1 MASNRADHY
10 DLAVIGAGSGGL
22 VAAIVAHKL
31 GLRTALIEGHLF
43 GGDCL
48 NFGCVPSK
56 ALIASS
62 RTAALMRNAQRFA
75 IEPTEPR
82 FRWEQITR
90 RIAAIQDHIR
100 EHETASYFREM
111 GLSVYEARATFV
123 DPHTL
128 RVDDQNITANKIVIA
143 TGSSPVIPPIDGLDN
158 TGYITNEDVF
168 TLKTQPNRLA
178 VIGGGPIGVEMSQ
191 AFARLGTNVT
201 LIESGDCV
209 LSREDDDM
217 SAIVCDTLKSDGVDL
232 RTNCRAMSGAL
243 VEGAKVIQ
251 LDCDGEYDQL
261 IVDEILVAVGRQPN
275 LDTLNL
281 QAVGVEYD
289 RHGISVNRKMQTSA
303 RHVYAVGDC
312 VGGPLFTHAASLEA
326 SVAIRNIVFKLP
338 AKVSYRAFGWCTYTE
353 PELASVG
360 FNEKRAQAEG
370 LNYGVAEAKFAD
382 NDRALCQSSITGK
395 IKVLYRRGLRKR
407 IIGAQ
412 IVGPHA
418 GELIHEYVL
427 AISRGMTIAQL
438 AGPTHIY
445 PTLSEINRRVAIDHL
460 SESFFSDRTR
470 KLLRLVFRYHGQATQ

>member
-1 MASNRADHY
+1 MASNRADSF

-31 GLRTALIEGHLF
+31 GLKTALIEGRLF

-56 ALIASS
+56 SLIASS
-62 RTAALMRNAQRFA
+62 RAAALMRDAERFA

-111 GLSVYEARATFV
+111 GLSVYENFASFV
-123 DPHTL
+123 EPHTL
-128 RVDDQNITANKIVIA
+128 EIGDERITAKKIVIA
-143 TGSSPVIPPIDGLDN
+143 TGSSPVVPPIDGLKEA
-158 TGYITNEDVF
+158 GYITNEDVF
-168 TLKTQPNRLA
+168 TLKTQPQRLT
-178 VIGGGPIGVEMSQ
+178 VIGGGPIGVEMAQ

-201 LIESGDCV
+201 IIESADCV

-217 SAIVCDTLKSDGVDL
+217 SAIVCDALKCDGVDL
-232 RTNCRAMSGAL
+232 HVNCTAAS
-243 VEGAKVIQ
+243 VSVHN
-251 LDCDGEYDQL
+251 GEKRISLECRGEHDE
-261 IVDEILVAVGRQPN
+261 IAADEILVAVGRKPS
-275 LDTLNL
+275 LDGLEL
-281 QAVGVEYD
+281 DAAGVESD
-289 RHGISVNRKMQTSA
+289 RRGICINKRMQTSV
-303 RHVYAVGDC
+303 RHIYAVGDC
-312 VGGPLFTHAASLEA
+312 AGGPMFTHAASLEA
-326 SVAIRNIVFKLP
+326 SVAIRNIVLKLP

-360 FNEKRAQAEG
+360 VNEKRARQDG
-370 LNYGVAEAKFAD
+370 IDYRVAEAEFAD
-382 NDRALCQSSITGK
+382 NDRALCESSTAGK
-395 IKVLYRRGLRKR
+395 IKVLYQRGWRKK
-407 IIGAQ
+407 IVGAQ

-427 AISRGMTIAQL
+427 AISRGMTIGRL

-460 SESFFSDRTR
+460 TESFFSDRTR
-470 KLLRLVFRYHGQATQ
+470 RILRLLFRYRGAAG

>member
-31 GLRTALIEGHLF
+31 GLKTALIEGHLF

-62 RTAALMRNAQRFA
+62 RTAALMRDAERLA

-82 FRWEQITR
+82 FRWEQITG

-111 GLSVYEARATFV
+111 GLSVFEARATFI
-123 DPHTL
+123 DSHTL
-128 RVDDQNITANKIVIA
+128 QVDDQTITANKIVIA
-143 TGSSPVIPPIDGLDN
+143 TGSSPVVPPIDGLKQ
-158 TGYITNEDVF
+158 TGYITNEDIF
-168 TLKTQPNRLA
+168 TLKTQPKRLA
-178 VIGGGPIGVEMSQ
+178 VIGGGPIGVEMAQ
-191 AFARLGTNVT
+191 ALARLGTIVT
-201 LIESGDCV
+201 IIESSDCV
-209 LSREDDDM
+209 LGKEDDDM
-217 SAIVCDTLKSDGVDL
+217 SAIVCDALKNDGVDL
-232 RTNCRAMSGAL
+232 RTDCRAMSGAL

-251 LDCDGEYDQL
+251 LDCNGEYDQVT
-261 IVDEILVAVGRQPN
+261 VDEILVAVGRRPSLN
-275 LDTLNL
+275 KLNL
-281 QAVGVEYD
+281 QAAGIDYD
-289 RHGISVNRKMQTSA
+289 QRGIIVNRKMQTSA
-303 RHVYAVGDC
+303 RHIYAVGDC

-338 AKVSYRAFGWCTYTE
+338 AKVNYRAFGWCTYTE

-370 LNYGVAEAKFAD
+370 LKYGVADAEFAD
-382 NDRALCQSSITGK
+382 NDRALCESSTAGK

-427 AISRGMTIAQL
+427 AISRGMTIGQL

-470 KLLRLVFRYHGQATQ
+470 KLLRLVFRYRGSAGQ

>member
-1 MASNRADHY
+1 MASNRVDTF
-10 DLAVIGAGSGGL
+10 DLAVIGGGSGGL

-31 GLRTALIEGHLF
+31 CLKTALIEGRFF

-56 ALIASS
+56 SLIASS
-62 RTAALMRNAQRFA
+62 RAAALMREANRFGIES
-75 IEPTEPR
+75 IEPR
-82 FRWEQITR
+82 LHWDRITG

-111 GLSVYEARATFV
+111 GLSVYEAHATFV

-128 RVDDQNITANKIVIA
+128 RVNDQTVTANKIVIA
-143 TGSSPVIPPIDGLDN
+143 TGSSPVVPPIDGLKEA
-158 TGYITNEDVF
+158 GYITNEDVF
-168 TLKTQPNRLA
+168 TLKTQPKRLT
-178 VIGGGPIGVEMSQ
+178 VIGGGPIGVEMAQ

-201 LIESGDCV
+201 LIESADCV

-217 SAIVCDTLKSDGVDL
+217 SAIVCDALKRDGVDL
-232 RTNCRAMSGAL
+232 RMNCTAAS
-243 VEGAKVIQ
+243 VSVHN
-251 LDCDGEYDQL
+251 GEKRISLEYRGEH
-261 IVDEILVAVGRQPN
+261 DEIAADEIFVAVGRKPSIDGLK
-275 LDTLNL
+275 LDVAGINH
-281 QAVGVEYD
+281 D
-289 RHGISVNRKMQTSA
+289 RRGICVNKRMQTSV
-303 RHVYAVGDC
+303 RHIYAVGDC
-312 VGGPLFTHAASLEA
+312 AGGPMFTHAASLEA

-360 FNEKRAQAEG
+360 FNEKRAQADEID
-370 LNYGVAEAKFAD
+370 YSVAEAKFAD
-382 NDRALCQSSITGK
+382 NDRALCESSTAGK
-395 IKVLYRRGLRKR
+395 IKVLYQRGWRKK

-427 AISRGMTIAQL
+427 AISRGMTMGQL

-445 PTLSEINRRVAIDHL
+445 PTLSEINRRVAINHL
-460 SESFFSDRTR
+460 AESFFSDRTR
-470 KLLRLVFRYHGQATQ
+470 RILRLLFRYRGAAG